1 MPPLVRAALKRR
13 RITTCDQLLAAAGNY
28 DNRAALAAAT
38 QIAPDQLIE
47 LVQRADL
54 ARVRGTGFVF
64 SQMLRDLY
72 VVDVKILADHK
83 PATLYGRLRR
93 YNRDTGTRSRAPTA
107 SEVTDWIEQARKLP
121 KLVTYAPGD
130 RKEAR

>member
-1 MPPLVRAALKRR
+1 M
-13 RITTCDQLLAAAGNY
+13 AAAVTARSARPADIVGI
-28 DNRAALAAAT
+28 RK
-38 QIAPDQLIE
+38 

-93 YNRDTGTRSRAPTA
+93 YNRDTEAHSRAPTA
-107 SEVTDWIEQARKLP
+107 SEVTDWIEQARNLP
-121 KLVTYAPGD
+121 KLVTYGPGD
-130 RKEAR
+130 REEPRSGAHLIRLRELE